1 MIKYGRGEQIYYKAL
16 PTLLD
21 LITPTVL
28 DYLITLKERFLI
40 SQVYQV
46 YHIEI
51 NKTGDIIW
59 NSNEDDII
67 KTM

>member
-21 LITPTVL
+21 LITPTLL

-40 SQVYQV
+40 SQV

>member
-21 LITPTVL
+21 VIIPPHPVL

-40 SQVYQV
+40 SQV